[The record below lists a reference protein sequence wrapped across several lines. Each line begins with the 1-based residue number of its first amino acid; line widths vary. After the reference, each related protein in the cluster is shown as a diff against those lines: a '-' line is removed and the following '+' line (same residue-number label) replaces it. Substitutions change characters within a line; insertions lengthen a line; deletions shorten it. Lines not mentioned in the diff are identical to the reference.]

1 MSGFVLEA
9 LKRYLVLQLIE
20 STSMQSSTNTMSDI
34 NKNALQTAE
43 TMKGI
48 SDMFG
53 MKTPQPQ
60 SSPIQDP
67 FNPQP
72 QGFQNPF
79 EKAPPQQQQHQGYS
93 NEQVVQ
99 LVADMQQQL
108 IEIQKQTFD
117 GLHAI
122 YNALKE
128 ITLSFQNTQT
138 QNTNAPIDD
147 VKIGR

>member
-20 STSMQSSTNTMSDI
+20 STSMQSSTNPMSDI

-48 SDMFG
+48 SEMFG
-53 MKTPQPQ
+53 MKTTPQP
-60 SSPIQDP
+60 SPIVDP
-67 FNPQP
+67 FNNQQQQG

-79 EKAPPQQQQHQGYS
+79 EPQQPQQQQGYS
-93 NEQVVQ
+93 NEQVIA
-99 LVADMQQQL
+99 LVTDMQKQL
-108 IEIQKQTFD
+108 IAIQKQTFD

-122 YNALKE
+122 YDALKE
-128 ITLSFQNTQT
+128 ITLSFQATQT